1 MPEQTVKPL
10 PLSSH
15 DLEVIT
21 LIGIAH
27 GISHFFHLLL
37 PALFPWLMD
46 EFALSFT
53 RIGVTMSVFFT
64 VSAFGQAGAGF
75 LVDRFGALR
84 VLFAGVTC
92 FLLAALCLSLVA
104 GYPGLLVV
112 AVLAGLGNSV
122 FHPADFTVLNRRVTS
137 ARLGHAFS
145 MHGLSGNLGWAL
157 APLLLTAV
165 ASAAG
170 WRAAALVAA
179 GLALLT
185 LFLLG
190 WRRLTL
196 ADPSTGASRGMATS
210 GEQAPFA
217 FLRSSAV
224 WWCFAFFLLITTA
237 FGAIQNFATPI
248 LQRLHGLPLAAAAAS
263 LSAYLAGG
271 AAGILVGGF
280 LAQKGAHDRLIA
292 AALTVA
298 ALLAIGLA
306 TMVLPFWLVP
316 TLMTGIGFCTGL
328 AGPSRDLL
336 VRRAATSR
344 FGQAAYGRV
353 YGFVYSG
360 LDTGLALAPLVFG
373 GLMDRERFADVLI
386 GIAIL
391 QSLAILTAMRVGD
404 VTRGG
409 VDITRQ

>member
-1 MPEQTVKPL
+1 MSEQTAQPMPL
-10 PLSSH
+10 TGR

-21 LIGIAH
+21 LIGFAH

-37 PALFPWLMD
+37 PTLFPWLMA
-46 EFALSFT
+46 EFALGFT

-64 VSAFGQAGAGF
+64 VSALGQAGAGF

-84 VLFAGVTC
+84 ALFAGVVC
-92 FLLAALCLSLVA
+92 FLFAALALSLVDDYA
-104 GYPGLLVV
+104 GLLLV

-122 FHPADFTVLNRRVTS
+122 FHPADFTVLNRHVSS

-145 MHGLSGNLGWAL
+145 IHGLSGNLGWAL
-157 APLLLTAV
+157 APLLMTGV
-165 ASAAG
+165 ATLAG
-170 WRAAALVAA
+170 WRTAALAAA
-179 GLALLT
+179 GLAMLT
-185 LFLLG
+185 LALLG
-190 WRRLTL
+190 WRRRILS
-196 ADPSTGASRGMATS
+196 DPATETSRGLTTAAAA
-210 GEQAPFA
+210 APFA
-217 FLRSSAV
+217 FLRTSAV

-248 LQRLHGLPLAAAAAS
+248 LQSLHGLPLAAAAAS
-263 LSAYLAGG
+263 LSAYLMGG
-271 AAGILVGGF
+271 AAGILAGGF
-280 LAQKGAHDRLIA
+280 LAQERAHDRLIA
-292 AALTVA
+292 MALTVA
-298 ALLAIGLA
+298 ALLAVGLA
-306 TMVLPFWLVP
+306 TLTLPLWLVP
-316 TLMTGIGFCTGL
+316 MLMTGIGFCTGL

-373 GLMDRERFADVLI
+373 GLMDQGRYAAVLI

-391 QSLAILTAMRVGD
+391 QALAILTALRVGG
-404 VTRGG
+404 TIERC
-409 VDITRQ
+409 